1 MKKLVKKIVVAVMA
15 MAMAIG
21 MLAVSASA
29 DSKDATGTTDWKIKG
44 AWDGW
49 ATETAMTSDG
59 NGKFYADVEVKAGDF
74 EFVIWGTVDGAETYV
89 KADGYD
95 YNPNNNLLLT
105 ASEDGKVRIVLDPS
119 KITERYFGGTYYLY
133 RDNGVTLEEVPVS
146 VPTGDATP
154 YIAIAAVAVLA
165 LGAVVILAS
174 KKKVVTE

>member
-1 MKKLVKKIVVAVMA
+1 MKKLVKKIVVAVLA

-59 NGKFYADVEVKAGDF
+59 TGKFYVDVDVKKGDF
-74 EFVIWGTVDGAETYV
+74 EFVIWGTVDGTETYV

-95 YNPNNNLLLT
+95 YNSNNNLLLT
-105 ASEDGKVRIVLDPS
+105 AAEDGKVRIVLDPS
-119 KITERYFGGTYYLY
+119 KITDRYFGGTFYLY
-133 RDNGVTLEEVPVS
+133 RDQGVTLEKVPAA
-146 VPTGDATP
+146 GDATP

-174 KKKVVTE
+174 KKRVVTE